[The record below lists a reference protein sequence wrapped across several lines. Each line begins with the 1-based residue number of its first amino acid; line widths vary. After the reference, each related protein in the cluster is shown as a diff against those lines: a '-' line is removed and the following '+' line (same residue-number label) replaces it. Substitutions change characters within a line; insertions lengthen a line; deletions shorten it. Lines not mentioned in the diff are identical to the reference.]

1 MRKLLLVSAV
11 LALSSVSAFA
21 AGNFNV
27 ATLSQFGV
35 GNGSLI
41 GQGGALNLNVASTRQ
56 VGAFNGSTTLQG
68 GVLNINGAQTI
79 QFGVGNGSIISQ
91 Q

>member
-1 MRKLLLVSAV
+1 MRKLLLVSTV
-11 LALSSVSAFA
+11 LVLSSASAFA

-35 GNGSLI
+35 GNGNVM
-41 GQGGALNLNVASTRQ
+41 GQGGALNLNVASTTQ
-56 VGAFNGSTTLQG
+56 IGAFNRSATVQG
-68 GVLNINGAQTI
+68 GILNVNGAQTI